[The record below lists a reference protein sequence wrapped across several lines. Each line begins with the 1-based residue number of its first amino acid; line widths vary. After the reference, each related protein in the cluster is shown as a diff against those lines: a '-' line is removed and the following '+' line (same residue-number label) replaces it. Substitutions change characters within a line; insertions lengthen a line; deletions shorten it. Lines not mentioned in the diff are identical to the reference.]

1 MKLINVLYLNQN
13 ENENIKIYITIGIIR
28 VIICKL

>member
-13 ENENIKIYITIGIIR
+13 ENENIKIYAEGKT
-28 VIICKL
+28 KKSEPA

>member
-13 ENENIKIYITIGIIR
+13 ENENIKIYIGEFTR
-28 VIICKL
+28 VVLLDEL

>member
-13 ENENIKIYITIGIIR
+13 ENENIKIYIMIGIIR

>member
-13 ENENIKIYITIGIIR
+13 ENENIKIYIRIGVIR

>member
-13 ENENIKIYITIGIIR
+13 ENENIKIYISEFTR
-28 VIICKL
+28 VVLLDEL

>member
-13 ENENIKIYITIGIIR
+13 ENENIKIYVRIGVIR
-28 VIICKL
+28 VIICNL